1 MLAFIIIIFFLSP
14 RLYFQSL
21 LKGFKSRSYHRT
33 DTQTRKRP
41 NCFEGILSQSF
52 GLDREKMHYRGL
64 EKIRE
69 LFPDTPVTL
78 LRDVF
83 EKLQLHDLVDL
94 LEKVKP
100 RTLRPAFPMKEMD
113 KLVNARKQRPPK
125 FYRKAEVLIIEYSG
139 RAPLDA
145 PSVERIGSF
154 FQSINSQ
161 NQVTKVTVKVPEQSL
176 PHLIDLRSKK
186 KRAEDLNLEKIEQ
199 EIKQKEE
206 ELQRELQGEKDKFQM
221 AVSLVMDR
229 WICQANDEG

>member
-1 MLAFIIIIFFLSP
+1 MPTFIMFFFPFLLDYISSLCLKDLSHAVTTELIRRIEKDP
-14 RLYFQSL
+14 TVLQDFY
-21 LKGFKSRSYHRT
+21 
-33 DTQTRKRP
+33 
-41 NCFEGILSQSF
+41 QSF

-83 EKLQLHDLVDL
+83 DKLQLYDLVDL

-100 RTLRPAFPMKEMD
+100 RTLRPALPMKEMD

-161 NQVTKVTVKVPEQSL
+161 NQVKKVTAKVPEQSL
-176 PHLIDLRSKK
+176 PDLIDLRSKK

>member
-41 NCFEGILSQSF
+41 NCFEGILSIIWAWSWENALP
-52 GLDREKMHYRGL
+52 GAG
-64 EKIRE
+64 KIRE

-83 EKLQLHDLVDL
+83 EKLQLYDLVDL

-161 NQVTKVTVKVPEQSL
+161 NQVNKVTVKVPEQSL